1 MLDIFRQV
9 NWIVF
14 IPHGI
19 LLTLI
24 TLLLL
29 SLGVKNDLAL
39 LVAAFIYMGLSMLLH
54 AVIPTNHRLGIT
66 LLKQGNF
73 EAAKKSF
80 DKSYEYFTRN
90 KWLDDYRSIFILSA
104 SKMSYKEMAMINA
117 ALCLLRMDDLV
128 NSKMAYQK
136 VLTQFPDSFMA
147 KNAISYIEDLE
158 KESKEND
165 NI

>member
-80 DKSYEYFTRN
+80 DKSYEVQAIHHGHAR
-90 KWLDDYRSIFILSA
+90 
-104 SKMSYKEMAMINA
+104 
-117 ALCLLRMDDLV
+117 
-128 NSKMAYQK
+128 
-136 VLTQFPDSFMA
+136 VLTSRNHRRARVP
-147 KNAISYIEDLE
+147 E
-158 KESKEND
+158 
-165 NI
+165 